1 MVEADESDRSLLK
14 LDPEIAVLTNAEL
27 DHHSTYASRLD
38 LEQTFRVFMA
48 RAGDRAV
55 VWDRPQL
62 RALCPPEAVPYDAPD
77 LVLVAERLAVRL
89 ARHRGRACRC
99 PAPTTRSTPRAR

>member
-14 LDPEIAVLTNAEL
+14 IDPDVAVLTNAEL

-38 LEQTFRVFMA
+38 LEQTFKVFMA
-48 RAGDRAV
+48 RAGDHAV

-62 RALCPPEAVPYDAPD
+62 RALCPPDAVPYDAPD
-77 LVLVAERLAVRL
+77 VVLSRPGHGFTGAASRWP
-89 ARHRGRACRC
+89 CRC
-99 PAPTTRSTPRAR
+99 LVPTTPSTPRAR